1 MKKQMVKGL
10 VASAVTLACL
20 GNTAFAGDVKVWAW
34 DPNFNVAIMEKAAE
48 QFEANHSGTDIQV
61 IESAK
66 ADIEQKLHIM
76 LASGQT
82 SELPDIVL
90 IEDYNAQ
97 KYLLSYPGAFE
108 PLTGKVDHSQFAPY
122 KVDTATVGGEVYSV
136 PFDTGATGFY
146 YRTDI
151 LAEAGFSAA
160 DLENITWDRF
170 IEIGKVVKEKTGVSF
185 AVYDPSDMGLVRVML
200 QSAGSWYFNEDGSLN
215 IQGNKALAESLE
227 TYAELFT
234 SGITRPNSG
243 WGEWV
248 GAINSGRAATITTG
262 VWITGSVKAAPDQA
276 GKWAVAPT
284 PRLNIEGSRN
294 ASNLGGSSWYVLSSS
309 KNKDEAIS
317 FLKETYTDNAG
328 FYDEILQERGAVG
341 SYVESAKS
349 PGYAAEQEFFGGQK
363 VFADFSKWAADIPSV
378 NYGLYTYEVDAA
390 LAAQLP
396 AIMNGAEVE
405 PLLNVVHQELK
416 YSLE

>member
-10 VASAVTLACL
+10 VASAVGFACFS
-20 GNTAFAGDVKVWAW
+20 NAAFADEVKVWAW
-34 DPNFNVAIMEKAAE
+34 DPNFNVAIMDEAAKTY
-48 QFEANHSGTDIQV
+48 EANHSGADIQV
-61 IESAK
+61 IDYAK
-66 ADIEQKLHIM
+66 ADVEQKLHTM
-76 LASGQT
+76 LASGVT

-108 PLTGKVDHSQFAPY
+108 PLTGKLEHDQFAPY
-122 KVDTATVGGEVYSV
+122 KVDLMTVNNDIYGV

-151 LAEAGFSAA
+151 LKEAGFSAA
-160 DLENITWDRF
+160 DMENITWDRF

-200 QSAGSWYFNEDGSLN
+200 QSAGSWYFNDDGSLN
-215 IQGNKALAESLE
+215 IRGNKALAESLE

-248 GAINSGRAATITTG
+248 GAINSGKAATITTG
-262 VWITGSVKAAPDQA
+262 VWITGSVKAGAGQE

-284 PRLNIEGSRN
+284 PRLNVEGAKN
-294 ASNLGGSSWYVLSSS
+294 ASNLGGSSWYVLSAS
-309 KNKDEAIS
+309 KSKDEAIR
-317 FLKETYTDNAG
+317 FLKETYTNNPA
-328 FYDEILQERGAVG
+328 FYDKILVDRGAVG
-341 SYVESAKS
+341 SSVESSKS
-349 PGYAAEQEFFGGQK
+349 EGYNEPQAFFGGQK
-363 VFADFSKWAADIPSV
+363 VFADFAKWTAEIPSV
-378 NYGLYTYEVDAA
+378 NYGIYTYEVDAA

-396 AIMNGAEVE
+396 AIMKGADVE

-416 YSLE
+416 YTIE